1 MKNNKKQ
8 STKRLN
14 EKMSKIKNF
23 KDFWN
28 FLEFCQMLNFNFNI
42 INKNHY
48 DTLFVN
54 FDDNFDNQEQI
65 ILEFYRQRGKL
76 TFCITSSMTI
86 NLHKI

>member
-1 MKNNKKQ
+1 MKNSKKQ
-8 STKRLN
+8 VTKGLN
-14 EKMSKIKNF
+14 LKISKMKNLN
-23 KDFWN
+23 DFWN
-28 FLEFCQMLNFNFNI
+28 MLEFIQECGFNFNI

-48 DTLFVN
+48 NTLFVN
-54 FDDNFDNQEQI
+54 YYDNFDNQEQI